1 MAPPAKKKKF
11 TIRFELGIL
20 GLFGLLVVCA
30 AIFFWM
36 FLLGLWAGQSVF
48 TPISAGVS
56 PFARF
61 ASPFEGR
68 GGEPPLPALAEPQ
81 RDGGQEVVSLPVASA
96 GEEPAGEGAA
106 EPTFFALQVSAF
118 REAERAERDAE
129 QWRGLWFRPR
139 RRMTPFP
146 ESMSGSSTGSPTPIS
161 SRPVLKRSR
170 ASRPIS
176 PWFPPPGCKVPDG
189 CRFVN
194 LFFFLNGYGRTV
206 FRGRL
211 KSSFSRRP
219 APGRRCNP

>member
-129 QWRGLWFRPR
+129 QWRARGYDAFL
-139 RRMTPFP
+139 
-146 ESMSGSSTGSPTPIS
+146 
-161 SRPVLKRSR
+161 V
-170 ASRPIS
+170 
-176 PWFPPPGCKVPDG
+176 PPQEADDP
-189 CRFVN
+189 
-194 LFFFLNGYGRTV
+194 
-206 FRGRL
+206 
-211 KSSFSRRP
+211 FSRVYVGKFDRLADANQLAARLEKEQGVKAYIALVSAARLQGP
-219 APGRRCNP
+219 